1 MDRFI
6 SKRGSAGIGDGQ
18 ISSPFGITMDLFG
31 NIFVS
36 EETNH
41 RVQKFDSNGTHLITW
56 GKGGSSDGDFQ
67 HPIDV
72 VTDSSGQ
79 VFVADHMNHR
89 ILVLRFM

>member
-1 MDRFI
+1 
-6 SKRGSAGIGDGQ
+6 
-18 ISSPFGITMDLFG
+18 MDLFG

-41 RVQKFDSNGTHLITW
+41 RVQKFDSNGRHIITW
-56 GKGGSSDGDFQ
+56 VKEGSATGEFQ
-67 HPIDV
+67 DPIGV
-72 VTDSSGQ
+72 VTDSSGK

>member
-6 SKRGSAGIGDGQ
+6 GKWGSAGIGDGQ
-18 ISSPFGITMDLFG
+18 FSSPFGITMDLFG

-56 GKGGSSDGDFQ
+56 DKEDGANGEFQ
-67 HPIDV
+67 HPIGV
-72 VTDSSGQ
+72 VTDSSGK
-79 VFVADHMNHR
+79 VFVVD
-89 ILVLRFM
+89 